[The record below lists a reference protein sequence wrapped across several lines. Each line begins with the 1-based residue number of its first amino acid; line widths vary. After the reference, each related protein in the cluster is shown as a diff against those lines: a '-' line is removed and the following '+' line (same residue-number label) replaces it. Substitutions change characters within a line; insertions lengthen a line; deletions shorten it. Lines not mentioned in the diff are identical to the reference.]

1 MVNAQ
6 KARQIL
12 DKGVGYGV
20 SPVLWQRISKGLS
33 GGRCQSVAVRI
44 IVDREN
50 EIRAFKPEEFWK
62 FKALFQNPEFK
73 AELAKKDGKPIKMEI
88 CSQQIAEAIER
99 ELLAGEW
106 ILSDIEEKDAFRNPP
121 PPFIT
126 STLQQTAGQR
136 LGMSVDNTMRT
147 AQALYE
153 GNIKRTIPNHEGG
166 LITYMR
172 TDSLNLS
179 TIALDAIKI
188 ELANKFGKEYTLS
201 TPRSFLK
208 KAKGAQEAH
217 EAIRPTN
224 PALSP
229 EIVEPYLDEYQF
241 KLYRLIWNRTMATQ
255 MPAAKMANT
264 IYKIIAGVN
273 KNYEFISKGTRI
285 VFPGFLLLD
294 ELKDDV
300 VLPTI
305 SKGSKL
311 DLNKLEKEQ
320 SFTQPPARYTEASF
334 VKKLEELGI
343 GRPSTYASLISTVL
357 KRKYVEYD
365 KDKKLVPTSTGEA
378 TNKFL
383 MGKVSKYSRYRIYF

>member
-1 MVNAQ
+1 
-6 KARQIL
+6 
-12 DKGVGYGV
+12 V

-88 CSQQIAEAIER
+88 SSQQIAEAIER

-126 STLQQTAGQR
+126 STLQQTAGQK

-153 GNIKRTIPNHEGG
+153 GNTKRTIPNHEGG

-188 ELANKFGKEYTLS
+188 ELANKFGKEYTLP

-264 IYKIIAGVN
+264 IYKITDEWGKVLAKGLLSTKDIPVGNCFSLGSVN
-273 KNYEFISKGTRI
+273 
-285 VFPGFLLLD
+285 FPLNSI
-294 ELKDDV
+294 EKAQ
-300 VLPTI
+300 
-305 SKGSKL
+305 KL
-311 DLNKLEKEQ
+311 NLEVSIEG
-320 SFTQPPARYTEASF
+320 TEAMNDWNF
-334 VKKLEELGI
+334 WVYPE
-343 GRPSTYASLISTVL
+343 TVL
-357 KRKYVEYD
+357 LI
-365 KDKKLVPTSTGEA
+365 KDR
-378 TNKFL
+378 F
-383 MGKVSKYSRYRIYF
+383 M